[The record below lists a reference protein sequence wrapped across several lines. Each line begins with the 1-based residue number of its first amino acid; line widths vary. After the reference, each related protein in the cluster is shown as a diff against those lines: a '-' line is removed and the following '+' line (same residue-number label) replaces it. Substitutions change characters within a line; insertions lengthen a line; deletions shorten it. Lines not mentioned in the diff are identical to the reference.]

1 MFIRLRA
8 WIRRQ
13 WSWRRRA
20 PLSGLP
26 FELDEFA
33 RLLSSR
39 DPAAFRQLADGLAK
53 PVVALERSD
62 QLQA

>member
-8 WIRRQ
+8 WIQRQ

-20 PLSGLP
+20 PPSGLP

-39 DPAAFRQLADGLAK
+39 DPAALRQLADGLAK
-53 PVVALERSD
+53 PVVALQRPD

>member
-13 WSWRRRA
+13 WTRRRRA
-20 PLSGLP
+20 PSSGLP

-39 DPAAFRQLADGLAK
+39 DPAALRQLADGLAR
-53 PVVALERSD
+53 PVTVLKRSGE
-62 QLQA
+62 LQA

>member
-13 WSWRRRA
+13 WSWRRGA
-20 PLSGLP
+20 ASSGLP

-39 DPAAFRQLADGLAK
+39 DPAALRQLADGLAK
-53 PVVALERSD
+53 PVVVVERSD

>member
-13 WSWRRRA
+13 WTWHRRA
-20 PLSGLP
+20 PSSGLP

-33 RLLSSR
+33 RLLSSH
-39 DPAAFRQLADGLAK
+39 DPAALRQLTDGLAR
-53 PVVALERSD
+53 PVAVLKRSGE
-62 QLQA
+62 LQV